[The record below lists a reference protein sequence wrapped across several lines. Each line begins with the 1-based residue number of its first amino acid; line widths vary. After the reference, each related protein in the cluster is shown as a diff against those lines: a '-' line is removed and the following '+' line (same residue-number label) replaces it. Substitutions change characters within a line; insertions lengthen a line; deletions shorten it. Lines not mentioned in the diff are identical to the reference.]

1 MLLSRQDLEKF
12 IGSISCMVAVVM
24 SWRLRM
30 QNDSWFRF
38 GVPFIGY
45 ESDVYHYFEQHSIP
59 NYLLNDQ
66 LVVFST
72 KTVFAQ
78 KHALSHSIKSDLY
91 PTFCFNTL
99 LLNDANLR
107 AFFLSLLPYGT
118 LIERY
123 YCNHVTTI
131 GVHVGY
137 QKHSQANMLINQN
150 ILIKQKYKLKV
161 LFWITEK
168 YTLMYL
174 KTYVFSTYLAV
185 SVLIC
190 AYTCASNFC
199 FYLPVS
205 LVWQHR

>member
-1 MLLSRQDLEKF
+1 MLLSRHDLEKF

-24 SWRLRM
+24 SCRVRLKM

-38 GVPFIGY
+38 GVPFIGN

-78 KHALSHSIKSDLY
+78 KHALSHPIKSDLY

-118 LIERY
+118 LIKRY
-123 YCNHVTTI
+123 YCNHVKTI

-137 QKHSQANMLINQN
+137 QKHSQANMLINRN
-150 ILIKQKYKLKV
+150 ILIPTKV
-161 LFWITEK
+161 QIEQQSTFWITEK
-168 YTLMYL
+168 YTMIF
-174 KTYVFSTYLAV
+174 TWPR
-185 SVLIC
+185 I
-190 AYTCASNFC
+190 
-199 FYLPVS
+199 
-205 LVWQHR
+205 

>member
-1 MLLSRQDLEKF
+1 M
-12 IGSISCMVAVVM
+12 SCRV
-24 SWRLRM
+24 RLRM
-30 QNDSWFRF
+30 PNDSWFRF
-38 GVPFIGY
+38 GVPFIGN
-45 ESDVYHYFEQHSIP
+45 ESDVYHYFEQPFYS
-59 NYLLNDQ
+59 Q
-66 LVVFST
+66 LPAKWPIDGLQY

-78 KHALSHSIKSDLY
+78 KHALSHPIKSDLY

-118 LIERY
+118 LIKRY
-123 YCNHVTTI
+123 YSNHVTTI

-137 QKHSQANMLINQN
+137 PKHSQANMLINRN
-150 ILIKQKYKLKV
+150 ILIIQKYKLKV

-174 KTYVFSTYLAV
+174 KTYVFSTDLAV

-205 LVWQHR
+205 LLCQHRSFWIAL

>member
-24 SWRLRM
+24 SWRLGM

-38 GVPFIGY
+38 GVPFIGN

-78 KHALSHSIKSDLY
+78 KHALSHPIKSDLY

-107 AFFLSLLPYGT
+107 AFFLSLLLYGT
-118 LIERY
+118 LIKRY

-137 QKHSQANMLINQN
+137 QKHSQANMLINRN
-150 ILIKQKYKLKV
+150 ILIPTKV
-161 LFWITEK
+161 QIEQQSTFWITEK
-168 YTLMYL
+168 YTMIF
-174 KTYVFSTYLAV
+174 TWPR
-185 SVLIC
+185 I
-190 AYTCASNFC
+190 
-199 FYLPVS
+199 
-205 LVWQHR
+205 